1 MTKEDERK
9 VEREDFAKAMFEE
22 LQKTVEDTK
31 EESSNPNSQKTK
43 ASR

>member
-31 EESSNPNSQKTK
+31 EMSLDQNSQRTKT
-43 ASR
+43 